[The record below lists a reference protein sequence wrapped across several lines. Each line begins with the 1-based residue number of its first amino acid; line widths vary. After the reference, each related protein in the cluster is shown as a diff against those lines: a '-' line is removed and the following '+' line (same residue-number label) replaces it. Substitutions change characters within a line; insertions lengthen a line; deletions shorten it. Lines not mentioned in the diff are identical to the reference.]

1 MSTEDLND
9 IGLYGLS
16 IMGQNFAL
24 NMASHGFRVCVGNR
38 SISKVEVTVN
48 RAKEEGD
55 LPLVGST
62 CAEEFVLKLSKP
74 RKIILLVMAGK
85 PVDETILTLSAF
97 MEPGDLIVDG
107 GNEWYL
113 NSVRRGAELEKRGIL
128 FIGMGISGG
137 EEGARNGPSLMPGGT
152 KKAYALIED
161 ILTKCAAQVNDEA
174 CTGYIGKLGSGNYVK
189 MVHNG
194 IEYENL

>member
-1 MSTEDLND
+1 M
-9 IGLYGLS
+9 
-16 IMGQNFAL
+16 
-24 NMASHGFRVCVGNR
+24 
-38 SISKVEVTVN
+38 
-48 RAKEEGD
+48 KEEGD
-55 LPLVGST
+55 LPLVCST

-113 NSVRRGAELEKRGIL
+113 NSVRRGAELGKRGIL

-137 EEGARNGPSLMPGGT
+137 EEVSMS
-152 KKAYALIED
+152 
-161 ILTKCAAQVNDEA
+161 ILLK
-174 CTGYIGKLGSGNYVK
+174 SF
-189 MVHNG
+189 
-194 IEYENL
+194 